1 MRTINNVEYGIPHER
16 PFGVSPHGISNSRK
30 AQTRVLLVLPG
41 TFGVVGGLV
50 VAIVVIGVVVVGV
63 VVVVGGAVV
72 ARRDVISLCISLM
85 IFNSSRI
92 CPFAPTFLR
101 RGKEKWMRTGE
112 NKIK

>member
-1 MRTINNVEYGIPHER
+1 MNKPYVPDILRTINNVEYGIPHER

-63 VVVVGGAVV
+63 VVVVGGVAVGRFV
-72 ARRDVISLCISLM
+72 PGRDVRRSSVSLM

-92 CPFAPTFLR
+92 CPFVPS
-101 RGKEKWMRTGE
+101 
-112 NKIK
+112 